1 MRAKGADIF
10 RSKGIPGIA
19 GEPRTVRLPGGQM
32 LLDGASGRG
41 WNDGETQGNRTDF
54 IEPDLDR
61 DGRVRAHHLSS
72 RTAL

>member
-1 MRAKGADIF
+1 
-10 RSKGIPGIA
+10 
-19 GEPRTVRLPGGQM
+19 M